1 MISAWTS
8 ILVESI
14 SNIDL
19 ILAMLH
25 MVRRTEL
32 NSLFV
37 CIVPLRLASKWTTR
51 FFADVLLVMVSLP
64 ILILSSP
71 AKLMLCFILSNKNSV
86 LSSFSFNK
94 FNFIQALMSLMQR
107 SSLSR
112 HSLSSPGTVG
122 LKPK

>member
-8 ILVESI
+8 ILVEYIQHQS
-14 SNIDL
+14 D
-19 ILAMLH
+19 LAMLH
-25 MVRRTEL
+25 MVRKAEL
-32 NSLFV
+32 DSLFV
-37 CIVPLRLASKWTTR
+37 CIVPLRIASKWTPR

-64 ILILSSP
+64 ILISSSP
-71 AKLMLCFILSNKNSV
+71 AKLMLCFVPSNKNSV

-94 FNFIQALMSLMQR
+94 FNFIQALMSLMQC
-107 SSLSR
+107 SSVSR

>member
-25 MVRRTEL
+25 MVRKTEL
-32 NSLFV
+32 DSLFV
-37 CIVPLRLASKWTTR
+37 CNVPLRLTSKWTPR
-51 FFADVLLVMVSLP
+51 FFTDVLLVMVSLP
-64 ILILSSP
+64 ILISSSP
-71 AKLMLCFILSNKNSV
+71 AKLMLCFVLSNKNSV

-94 FNFIQALMSLMQR
+94 FNFIQALMSLMQC

-112 HSLSSPGTVG
+112 HCLSSPGTVH